1 MRLPKCLLGLTAGA
15 AFALAGG
22 QAAAQSGEPIKVG
35 VLHSLSGTMAI
46 SETTLKDTVEM
57 MVSGLNDSG
66 GLLGRPV
73 ETVVVDP
80 ASDWDLFAEKA
91 RQLIEVEDVNVVF
104 GCWTSAS
111 RKAVLPVFEELNG
124 LLFYPVQYEGQ
135 EASKNIFYTG
145 AAPNQQSIPATK
157 YLLDQ
162 GFERFALLGTDYVF
176 PRTTNKILDAYLNQ
190 NGIPD
195 ADIMVNYTPFGHSD
209 WQSII
214 SRVKSFANQGKRT
227 AVISTINGDANVP
240 FYKELA
246 NQGVDALD
254 IPVVAFSVGEQ
265 ELSGIDTDPLIGHL
279 AAWNYFMSVETPQ
292 NDQFIENFREFTG
305 DQDRVVNDPM
315 EAHYIGF
322 NMWVQAVRQAQT
334 TDVEAVR
341 NAMYGQT
348 VQSLSGYE
356 VEMNEN
362 HHLSK
367 PVMIG
372 EIGPGG
378 QFNIVQKTDEAI
390 PGDPWSD
397 YLAESENL
405 TADWTYPWVCGGCE
419 EPTFADA
426 GLIGVD

>member
-1 MRLPKCLLGLTAGA
+1 
-15 AFALAGG
+15 
-22 QAAAQSGEPIKVG
+22 
-35 VLHSLSGTMAI
+35 
-46 SETTLKDTVEM
+46 
-57 MVSGLNDSG
+57 
-66 GLLGRPV
+66 
-73 ETVVVDP
+73 
-80 ASDWDLFAEKA
+80 
-91 RQLIEVEDVNVVF
+91 
-104 GCWTSAS
+104 
-111 RKAVLPVFEELNG
+111 
-124 LLFYPVQYEGQ
+124 
-135 EASKNIFYTG
+135 
-145 AAPNQQSIPATK
+145 
-157 YLLDQ
+157 
-162 GFERFALLGTDYVF
+162 
-176 PRTTNKILDAYLNQ
+176 
-190 NGIPD
+190 
-195 ADIMVNYTPFGHSD
+195 
-209 WQSII
+209 
-214 SRVKSFANQGKRT
+214 
-227 AVISTINGDANVP
+227 VP

-246 NQGVDALD
+246 NQNVDALD

-279 AAWNYFMSVETPQ
+279 AAWNYFMTVETPQ
-292 NDQFIENFREFTG
+292 NDKFIENFREFTG
-305 DQDRVVNDPM
+305 DADRVVNDPM

-322 NMWVQAVRQAQT
+322 NLWVQAVRQAET

-341 NAMYGQT
+341 SAMYGQT
-348 VQSLSGYE
+348 VQSLSGFE

>member
-1 MRLPKCLLGLTAGA
+1 
-15 AFALAGG
+15 
-22 QAAAQSGEPIKVG
+22 
-35 VLHSLSGTMAI
+35 
-46 SETTLKDTVEM
+46 
-57 MVSGLNDSG
+57 
-66 GLLGRPV
+66 
-73 ETVVVDP
+73 
-80 ASDWDLFAEKA
+80 
-91 RQLIEVEDVNVVF
+91 
-104 GCWTSAS
+104 
-111 RKAVLPVFEELNG
+111 
-124 LLFYPVQYEGQ
+124 
-135 EASKNIFYTG
+135 
-145 AAPNQQSIPATK
+145 
-157 YLLDQ
+157 
-162 GFERFALLGTDYVF
+162 
-176 PRTTNKILDAYLNQ
+176 
-190 NGIPD
+190 
-195 ADIMVNYTPFGHSD
+195 MVNYTPFGHSD

-227 AVISTINGDANVP
+227 AIISTINGDANVP

-246 NQGVDALD
+246 NQNVDALD

-279 AAWNYFMSVETPQ
+279 AAWNYFMTVETPQ
-292 NDQFIENFREFTG
+292 NDKFIANFREFTG
-305 DQDRVVNDPM
+305 DEDRVVNDPM

-322 NMWVQAVRQAQT
+322 NMWVQAVRQAGT

-348 VQSLSGYE
+348 VQSLSGFE

-419 EPTFADA
+419 EPTFAEA